1 MKKIGTIMLMMLAV
15 CMSMSLQS
23 CNNDDDDDFYSLSVK
38 ITDRGDLSDK
48 DLDAINKTLT
58 SGSFPHYTSLGD
70 AKNALN
76 KAVDAYKDSF
86 EREMKGNTYKFT
98 ISYIIANS
106 KGETAYKVDVKVDGE
121 KVTVVRQ

>member
-1 MKKIGTIMLMMLAV
+1 MKKIGTILLMILTV

-23 CNNDDDDDFYSLSVK
+23 CNNDEEDLYTFTAK

-48 DLDAINKTLT
+48 DLDAINQSLT
-58 SGSFPHYTSLGD
+58 TGTSPNYTSLGK
-70 AKNALN
+70 AKDALN
-76 KAVDAYKDSF
+76 KAVDVYKDSF

-121 KVTVVRQ
+121 KVTVVR